1 VVTTPTSRV
10 LVLGATGRTGQQ
22 VVAQALEQGHAV
34 TVFVRDPARLNAASE
49 RLAVVIGD
57 VTRDSAALVEAVR
70 DNDAVISALGVGD
83 ALKANGLIAGAVPT
97 IVAAMQAA
105 GVRRLIFTS
114 AYGVAET
121 IRDTPL
127 IPRLLIRS
135 LLKDLYADKNA
146 GERELRRIGG
156 DIDWTLV
163 YPTTLTNGPR
173 TGRYR
178 FGERLS
184 LRGVP
189 RVSRADVAD
198 FLLTQLLDRTY
209 VNKGVLVS
217 S

>member
-1 VVTTPTSRV
+1 
-10 LVLGATGRTGQQ
+10 
-22 VVAQALEQGHAV
+22 
-34 TVFVRDPARLNAASE
+34 
-49 RLAVVIGD
+49 
-57 VTRDSAALVEAVR
+57 
-70 DNDAVISALGVGD
+70 
-83 ALKANGLIAGAVPT
+83 LIAGAVPT
-97 IVAAMQAA
+97 IVAAMQTA

-146 GERELRRIGG
+146 GELELRRIGG

-189 RVSRADVAD
+189 KVSRADVAD
-198 FLLTQLLDRTY
+198 FLLTQLVDRTY
-209 VNKGVLVS
+209 ANKGVLVS